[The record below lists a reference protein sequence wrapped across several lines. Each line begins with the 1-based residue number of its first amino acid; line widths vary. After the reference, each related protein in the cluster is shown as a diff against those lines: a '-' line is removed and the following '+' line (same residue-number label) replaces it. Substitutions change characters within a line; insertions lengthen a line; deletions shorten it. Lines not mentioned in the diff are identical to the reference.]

1 MNPTDVI
8 KRYNILDR
16 FCGDKMMY
24 NPEPMQRL
32 QWDAN
37 ILNGAEK
44 FIGIAKIF
52 FNAGNFGTNPIVEIP
67 AEETEFV
74 WELGL
79 LTHKKPAIIVKFR
92 NKVAYLRLDHLNY
105 RKAEGKR
112 KQVYVIPIGEFKIV

>member
-1 MNPTDVI
+1 MSPADVI

-24 NPEPMQRL
+24 RPIKDF
-32 QWDAN
+32 QWDADLLTN
-37 ILNGAEK
+37 DEK

-52 FNAGNFGTNPIVEIP
+52 FNPSNFGTQPIVEIP
-67 AEETEFV
+67 AEETDFM

-92 NKVAYLRLDHLNY
+92 NKIAYLRLDHLNY
-105 RKAEGKR
+105 RLTEGKR
-112 KQVYVIPIGEFKIV
+112 KQVYVIPIGEFKVL